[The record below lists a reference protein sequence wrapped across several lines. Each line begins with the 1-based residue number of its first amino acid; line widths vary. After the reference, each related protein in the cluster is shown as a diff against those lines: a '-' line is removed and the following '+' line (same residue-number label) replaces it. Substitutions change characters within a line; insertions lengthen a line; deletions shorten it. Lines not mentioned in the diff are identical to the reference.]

1 MLKVVYYAKDLMI
14 VQKVII
20 EQKNIYINLE
30 DIQDLWIDFSNSRSC
45 SFMCVTPDTIKD
57 FITDY
62 LPTVLEELQ

>member
-14 VQKVII
+14 VQKAII

-30 DIQDLWIDFSNSRSC
+30 DIQELWIDFSNSRSC
-45 SFMCVTPDTIKD
+45 GFMCATPYTIKD

-62 LPTVLEELQ
+62 LPTVLKEL